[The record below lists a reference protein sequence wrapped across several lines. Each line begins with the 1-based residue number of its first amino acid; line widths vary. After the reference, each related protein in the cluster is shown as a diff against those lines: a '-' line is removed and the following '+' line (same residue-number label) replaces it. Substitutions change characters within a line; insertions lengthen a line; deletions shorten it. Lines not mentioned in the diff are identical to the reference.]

1 MGKMIFDLDKEN
13 KYFLR
18 FSSYLTSRKHSPLAQ
33 DPINVLKIVADFK
46 GTVSRDFRP
55 FFGIKY
61 SIWGPYEQVK
71 RFRKLFCFLK
81 DIQ

>member
-33 DPINVLKIVADFK
+33 DPINVLKN
-46 GTVSRDFRP
+46 
-55 FFGIKY
+55 
-61 SIWGPYEQVK
+61 
-71 RFRKLFCFLK
+71 CC
-81 DIQ
+81 